1 MTPSKYM
8 QLTEKEKGRYREY
21 CRAYY
26 RHHKRTLLKQAKERR
41 SENLEGYRARNRISN
56 WKYNKK
62 IRLRKLMYSQLV
74 YLAFGGER
82 QKVAGRKWR
91 EKHQLIILM
100 YAQIM
105 RLVASD
111 TPVLKGTR

>member
-1 MTPSKYM
+1 
-8 QLTEKEKGRYREY
+8 
-21 CRAYY
+21 
-26 RHHKRTLLKQAKERR
+26 
-41 SENLEGYRARNRISN
+41 
-56 WKYNKK
+56 
-62 IRLRKLMYSQLV
+62 MYSQLV